1 MSPQAYKLSESLT
14 ILQNKDFKSFWF
26 ARVATALAYQM
37 LTVAVGWKIYDLT
50 DSAFYLGLVGL
61 MQFLPMVLLTLL
73 VGHIVDR
80 YDRRMIIRI
89 CQGIEAIGVLF
100 LAAGSYGNWLT
111 EESILVIVFVI
122 GAARA
127 FEGPA
132 MQALLPG
139 LVDPAV
145 FPRAIALASSS
156 HQTATII
163 GPALGGILYVHGST
177 TVFTIVCILF
187 ILSSQFISFIQCNPS
202 VFNREQVSIKSL
214 FAGITFIRSKT
225 VILGA
230 ISLDLFAVLLG
241 GATALL
247 PVYAKE
253 ILLIGPVGLGILRS
267 SPAIGALLMSVFLAH
282 IPLTRR
288 VGRTMFIAVIIFGI
302 ATIIFAISKSL
313 MLSIAALI
321 VLGAADTI
329 SVVIRSSL
337 VQLQTPDEMRGRV
350 SAVNSLFIGTSNQLG
365 EFESGLTAT
374 YLGIVPSVIVGGVGT
389 IIIALI
395 WMRAFSALAR
405 IETLEVAP
413 KQP

>member
-1 MSPQAYKLSESLT
+1 MSLLSHKFSESLS
-14 ILQNKDFKSFWF
+14 ILQNKDLKVFLF
-26 ARVATALAYQM
+26 ARIATALAYQM
-37 LTVAVGWKIYDLT
+37 LTVGVGWKIYDLT

-73 VGHIVDR
+73 VGHVVDR
-80 YDRRMIIRI
+80 YDRRMIMRL
-89 CQGIEAIGVLF
+89 CQGVEAAGVLL
-100 LAAGSYGNWLT
+100 LAVGCYTNYLT
-111 EESILVIVFVI
+111 KESILLIVFII

-127 FEGPA
+127 FEVPS

-139 LVDPAV
+139 LVDPEI

-156 HQTATII
+156 QQTATII
-163 GPALGGILYVHGST
+163 GPALGGILYIHGST
-177 TVFTIVCILF
+177 TVFAIVCTLYM
-187 ILSSQFISFIQCNPS
+187 LSSLFISFIQSNPL
-202 VFNREQVSIKSL
+202 VPKREPVNIKSL
-214 FAGITFIRSKT
+214 FAGIIFIRSKT

-253 ILLIGPVGLGILRS
+253 ILIIGPVGLGIFRS
-267 SPAIGALLMSVFLAH
+267 SPAVGALIMSIFLAH
-282 IPLTRR
+282 NPLTRG
-288 VGRTMFIAVIIFGI
+288 VGRKMFMAVIIFGV
-302 ATIIFAISKSL
+302 ATITFALSTSL
-313 MLSIAALI
+313 VISIAALT

-365 EFESGLTAT
+365 EFESGLLAA
-374 YLGIVPSVIVGGVGT
+374 YLGVVPSVVLGGIGT
-389 IIIALI
+389 IMIALV
-395 WMRAFSALAR
+395 WMRIFSDLAN
-405 IETLEVAP
+405 IKTLETCQ
-413 KQP
+413 K